1 MLLRICSCWALLSH
15 HSVFLTDKS
24 TEENG
29 KLNCYGPKKCSFQRE
44 IWSTRGGVCVWR
56 RQKEQNSI
64 KGETRAIGTY
74 VFCQISALVP
84 IEVNCEICIYFT
96 DLSEAAYTWQCS
108 PKQLH
113 IALPGPLEA
122 HKTTRPYATALEKRS
137 LARTLPSTSGLFN
150 VIFKRFSLS
159 LRSKGGGGS
168 VWLYL
173 WPWQLFT
180 SRDSWVTNI

>member
-1 MLLRICSCWALLSH
+1 M
-15 HSVFLTDKS
+15 V
-24 TEENG
+24 G
-29 KLNCYGPKKCSFQRE
+29 G
-44 IWSTRGGVCVWR
+44 RGR
-56 RQKEQNSI
+56 RQKKQNSI
-64 KGETRAIGTY
+64 KGETQAIGTY

-122 HKTTRPYATALEKRS
+122 HKTTRLYATALEKRS

-150 VIFKRFSLS
+150 VIFKRFSPS
-159 LRSKGGGGS
+159 LRSKGGEDLSDCICDPGNS
-168 VWLYL
+168 SQAETAESLI
-173 WPWQLFT
+173 FRKIT
-180 SRDSWVTNI
+180 